1 MNRLTFIL
9 FSLALLLT
17 MSPSANADKK
27 STKTKASL
35 QKEID
40 LLNSQL
46 KANAKDR
53 SKAQDNLN
61 LIQRKITKRKA
72 LIEEGEREIRT
83 LGDSI
88 ASCENHIAVLQRRYD
103 TLDLY
108 YGRLVKNAY
117 KNRDSRLWYMYILSS
132 EDISQG
138 FRRFAYLRSFS
149 REMSSQ
155 AEKIVRTQ
163 AEIDARK
170 KELSSLRDQ
179 ASTLRD
185 RRLEDVSKLKDEET
199 DANKLIDQLK
209 NDRARYL
216 KELDRKK
223 KEMAELKRKTD
234 AIIKKNAAES
244 KRKATTEVDAKLS
257 SSFASNKGKLPWPVD
272 GSVTGS
278 FGEHPHPVYKNVML
292 PFNNGVNVTVAKNSA
307 VKAVF
312 DGTVVSIHVMPGY
325 NQCVLVQHGSYY
337 TLYCRMKSVSVKEG
351 APVKTGHVLG
361 VVDTIDGEDMLH
373 FELWKNQSPQ
383 DPEDWLR

>member
-1 MNRLTFIL
+1 MKRFVRIVLFLT
-9 FSLALLLT
+9 LLLAA
-17 MSPSANADKK
+17 SPSLTADKNSSK
-27 STKTKASL
+27 KTAL

-53 SKAQDNLN
+53 GKAQENLN
-61 LIQRKITKRKA
+61 LIQHKISKRKA
-72 LIEEGEREIRT
+72 LIEEGEKEINS

-88 ASCENHIAVLQRRYD
+88 SRCEKQIAILQDRYD
-103 TLDLY
+103 TLDHY
-108 YGRLVKNAY
+108 YSRLVLNAY

-138 FRRFAYLRSFS
+138 FRRFGYLRSFS

-155 AEKIVRTQ
+155 AEKIVRIQ
-163 AEIDARK
+163 AELGERER
-170 KELSSLRDQ
+170 ELSALKDH
-179 ASTLRD
+179 ASELRD
-185 RRLEDVSKLKDEET
+185 RRVEDVSRLKGEEA

-209 NDRARYL
+209 SDRARYL
-216 KELDRKK
+216 KELDKKK

-234 AIIKKNAAES
+234 SIIKKKASEA
-244 KRKATTEVDAKLS
+244 KKKATTEVDAKLS

-272 GSVTGS
+272 GTVTGS

-292 PFNNGVNVTVAKNSA
+292 PFNNGVNVTVAKNAA

-312 DGTVVSIHVMPGY
+312 DGTVASIHVMPGY
-325 NQCVLVQHGSYY
+325 NQCVLIQHGSYF
-337 TLYCRMKSVSVKEG
+337 TLYCRMKTVAVKEG
-351 APVKTGHVLG
+351 TTVKTGQVLG
-361 VVDTIDGEDMLH
+361 VVDTIDGEDQLH

-383 DPEDWLR
+383 NPENWLR